1 MNPDGVH
8 SDICSKSKQQ
18 RSRKHWLNTETNIT
32 KRNNPQNNSFGLTTY
47 LKTVWPLHSSQ
58 NIIFQSRDIFI
69 LQVASSYNSS
79 SGNHDL

>member
-18 RSRKHWLNTETNIT
+18 QSRLHWLNTGTKNIT

-47 LKTVWPLHSSQ
+47 LKTVWR
-58 NIIFQSRDIFI
+58 SRDIFI
-69 LQVASSYNSS
+69 LRVASSYNSS